1 MSQPIPLRLT
11 HRQQMV
17 LDFIKS
23 SLAEKGYAPTL
34 REIGDHMG
42 IASTNGV
49 NDHLVALVRKGHLTR
64 AGDGIGQRRGKAR
77 AIAPVVVADKPRTAL
92 AQLRDIAGWVRK
104 HPSDRLADA
113 LDHVI
118 VMFMQRFPETVR

>member
-1 MSQPIPLRLT
+1 MSQPIPMVLT
-11 HRQQMV
+11 HRQRMV

-34 REIGDHMG
+34 REIAEHMG
-42 IASTNGV
+42 ISSTNGV
-49 NDHLVALVRKGHLTR
+49 NDHLNALIRKGALLR
-64 AGDGIGQRRGKAR
+64 AGEGVGGRKGKAR
-77 AIAPVVVADKPRTAL
+77 AIAPVVTPDQPRTML
-92 AQLRDIAGWVRK
+92 AQLRDIASRVRK

-118 VMFMQRFPETVR
+118 VMFMQRYPEAVQ